1 MWAGAFSILAL
12 FYQVVKLS
20 DPEGKNP
27 AVNRTY
33 NMVVE
38 APKTGKAFFD
48 KV

>member
-12 FYQVVKLS
+12 FYQAIKLS
-20 DPEGKNP
+20 DPESKNP
-27 AVNRTY
+27 AVNRTF

-38 APKTGKAFFD
+38 GPKLGKAFLD